1 MTISED
7 QRFRMHLELR
17 KVLGDDVGNTVMEH
31 LPPLGW
37 GDVAR
42 SKDIAHLS
50 DRISD
55 LDHSLSTRI
64 DNVEQSLSTRIDHV
78 EQSLSTRIDHV
89 EKSLSTRIDNVE
101 QSLSARI
108 DHVEQRL
115 KGITGTLWV
124 MIGSMVT
131 VSTGIIVMLV
141 QINMNISSL

>member
-42 SKDIAHLS
+42 SKDISHLS
-50 DRISD
+50 D
-55 LDHSLSTRI
+55 
-64 DNVEQSLSTRIDHV
+64 RIDHV
-78 EQSLSTRIDHV
+78 EQSLSARIDYVEQSLSARIDNV

-101 QSLSARI
+101 QSLSARIDQLSARI

>member
-17 KVLGDDVGNTVMEH
+17 KVLGDEVGNTVMEH

-42 SKDIAHLS
+42 SKDISHLS
-50 DRISD
+50 DRID
-55 LDHSLSTRI
+55 YVEQSLSARI
-64 DNVEQSLSTRIDHV
+64 DNVEQSLSARIN
-78 EQSLSTRIDHV
+78 
-89 EKSLSTRIDNVE
+89 NV
-101 QSLSARI
+101 SARI

>member
-17 KVLGDDVGNTVMEH
+17 KVLGDEVGNTVMEH

-42 SKDIAHLS
+42 SKDISHLS
-50 DRISD
+50 DRID
-55 LDHSLSTRI
+55 YVEQSLSARI
-64 DNVEQSLSTRIDHV
+64 DNVEQSLSARIDH
-78 EQSLSTRIDHV
+78 
-89 EKSLSTRIDNVE
+89 VE